1 MINESI
7 YDFLVPVDF
16 STLNEDEDYRTGQ
29 IGYNI
34 QQNNSVDEASLV
46 IIGCGEYRGQGI
58 KKSPDGANF
67 IRRQL
72 FRLFHWH
79 QDVRIADLGNVMVGE
94 KIQDSYA
101 ALQSVVQDLISAG
114 KKILVIGGSHDNT
127 LAIYRAYAAQKQIIE
142 ATLVDALID
151 IDREA
156 RLQAD
161 NFLLEMLTSEP
172 NYIKQFNLLGFQ
184 SYFTFPGL
192 LEAIDKLRFDCVRVG
207 RVQERMEDI
216 EPIIRSS
223 RMLSF
228 DIKSIAHAYCPVN
241 MLSPNGFTG
250 QEACK
255 LMQYAGMSA
264 ELEVACISGFG
275 QDDDAGMS
283 SMQMAHMAWYFM
295 DGIHKSLHEVS
306 LEDRAGFN
314 EYHTLCAEVD
324 TVFLQSR
331 HTGRWWMK
339 MPDQSYA
346 PCSYNDYLVA
356 SHNDLPERWLRLQE
370 RT

>member
-16 STLNEDEDYRTGQ
+16 SVLNEDEDYKVGQ
-29 IGYNI
+29 IGYSI
-34 QQNNSVDEASLV
+34 QQGNDVDTANLV
-46 IIGCGEYRGQGI
+46 IIGCQEYRGQGI
-58 KKSPDGANF
+58 KKSPEGPHA
-67 IRRQL
+67 IRRQ
-72 FRLFHWH
+72 FYRLYHWH
-79 QDVRIADLGNVMVGE
+79 QDIKLADLGNVREGE
-94 KIQDSYA
+94 KLQDSYA
-101 ALQSVVQDLISAG
+101 ALQSVVQDLIQAG
-114 KKILVIGGSHDNT
+114 KKVLIIGGSHDNT

-142 ATLVDALID
+142 ATMVDALID

-172 NYIKQFNLLGFQ
+172 NYIRQFNLLGFQ

-192 LEAIDKLRFDCVRVG
+192 LEAIDKLCFDCVRVG
-207 RVQERMEDI
+207 RVQERMDDI
-216 EPIIRSS
+216 EPIIRGS

-228 DIKSIAHAYCPVN
+228 DIKSLANAYCPVN

-255 LMQYAGMSA
+255 LMQFAGMSS
-264 ELEVACISGFG
+264 ELGVAGLFGFG
-275 QDDDAGMS
+275 HDDPSGMS
-283 SMQMAHMAWYFM
+283 SMQMAHMCWYYM
-295 DGIHKSLHEVS
+295 DGVHKSLHEAS
-306 LEDRAGFN
+306 LNDQNGFN

-324 TVFLQSR
+324 TLFLQSR

-339 MPDQSYA
+339 MPDQSFA
-346 PCSYNDYLVA
+346 PCSYNDYLMA